1 MAFWDSEEVLAEV
14 EKGDER
20 IFVKR
25 VSEGSRTYID
35 VRTFWLDDD
44 DEWETEQER
53 DCNPDRARRGDRRGD
68 PSRRPGQRLKK
79 PAPSRGRAFSL
90 ATVPHFPCTLAHE
103 SLSETVRL
111 KTSFSLVES
120 GSTQK

>member
-25 VSEGSRTYID
+25 VSKGSRTYID

-44 DEWETEQER
+44 DEWKPSKKGIAIPIELAEEIAEAIHQGAR
-53 DCNPDRARRGDRRGD
+53 DRG
-68 PSRRPGQRLKK
+68 
-79 PAPSRGRAFSL
+79 
-90 ATVPHFPCTLAHE
+90 
-103 SLSETVRL
+103 
-111 KTSFSLVES
+111 
-120 GSTQK
+120 